1 MKKYLI
7 ALKYIF
13 LRFILKRSFLVAK
26 SHLID
31 GKFKC
36 NAKDVLGRH
45 LYKYGIHESENSRYL
60 INHLELKDNEIA
72 IDIGANLGWYSVL
85 LSRNSTAGST
95 IYAFEPDPD
104 NFKLLKHNSKENTC
118 RNIQPINKA
127 VSNRSEN
134 LKLHKYPE
142 KNLGRHSLLPQEGT
156 VPVDVSS
163 VCLNEFFT
171 TAEYP
176 KIKFIKIDIEGFEYF
191 ALQGASSLLE
201 HCPFVMMEFS
211 PHLYTEDDHSSKLV
225 KFMTD
230 YYFTP
235 NLLNNAKLKEI
246 SAMDLINETK
256 QIDVFWVKKSG

>member
-1 MKKYLI
+1 M
-7 ALKYIF
+7 
-13 LRFILKRSFLVAK
+13 
-26 SHLID
+26 
-31 GKFKC
+31 
-36 NAKDVLGRH
+36 
-45 LYKYGIHESENSRYL
+45 HEPENSRYL

-142 KNLGRHSLLPQEGT
+142 KNLGRHSLLAQEGT

-235 NLLNNAKLKEI
+235 NLLNNDKLKEI
-246 SAMDLINETK
+246 SAIDLISETK